1 MALAP
6 YRSLAPTGQALT
18 AEQVRAF
25 VQSACPP
32 ANYRGQRIVLIIPD
46 ATRTAPVG
54 LMFKTLFAQI
64 ASVAKKFD
72 VMLALGTHP
81 P

>member
-18 AEQVRAF
+18 PEQVRAF
-25 VQSACPP
+25 VQSACPA

-46 ATRTAPVG
+46 VTRTAPAG
-54 LMFKTLFAQI
+54 LMFKTLFTQI
-64 ASVAKKFD
+64 AGVALE
-72 VMLALGTHP
+72 V
-81 P
+81 